1 VLGHPSCAVEYP
13 AYPGFTLTVAEE
25 FEGPLDLD
33 NDEIWTWSDGAL
45 DEGIVRYQKEG
56 LTFQDGMMRITVSQQ
71 SIPGGFSYAEEKDV
85 NAQNLLS
92 GELRTKYNNF
102 RYGRYE
108 ARWKAPSPNPANT
121 SANGGYASTLFV
133 FRNPK
138 FQEWR
143 EIDIELV
150 GNNGNQVTFNLVN
163 MDNSFGWNPE
173 FQEFEDRPVDF
184 NTRDDFH
191 TYGFEWTPTR
201 IAWFV
206 DGAELRTKAAGG
218 GVPIPELSTKIM
230 MSIWMGAFGG
240 DPTPNQYPLFAEYD
254 WVRFYKWDQEEF
266 YPCTPTPGCLPDS
279 DIDGAKNNPDD
290 GVPYIEP

>member
-1 VLGHPSCAVEYP
+1 
-13 AYPGFTLTVAEE
+13 
-25 FEGPLDLD
+25 
-33 NDEIWTWSDGAL
+33 
-45 DEGIVRYQKEG
+45 
-56 LTFQDGMMRITVSQQ
+56 
-71 SIPGGFSYAEEKDV
+71 
-85 NAQNLLS
+85 
-92 GELRTKYNNF
+92 
-102 RYGRYE
+102 
-108 ARWKAPSPNPANT
+108 
-121 SANGGYASTLFV
+121 LFV